1 MKSRQLIELSKAKAQ
16 GGWLLTWEEVA
27 GRCAGAPTSV
37 DIWNKTSEGAQ
48 EPNHLNTAASINAQ
62 VTM

>member
-37 DIWNKTSEGAQ
+37 DI
-48 EPNHLNTAASINAQ
+48 
-62 VTM
+62 